1 MLLGLLK
8 NYLLYETFRFITAFP
23 GLLWIPLL
31 LVLPL
36 IHGLD
41 GYANMAEEFRN
52 AYVFSLCSQQCG
64 IGTVF
69 FLIRLRLSD
78 QSFFFIV

>member
-1 MLLGLLK
+1 V
-8 NYLLYETFRFITAFP
+8 FP

-31 LVLPL
+31 SILPL
-36 IHGLD
+36 FHDLD

-52 AYVFSLCSQQCG
+52 AYVFNLCSEQCG
-64 IGTVF
+64 CGTI

-78 QSFFFIV
+78 QSI